1 MNRWLFPGRA
11 MKEPQDYPRVAGML
25 CLSAGLA
32 CLFSCLVYN
41 QWVLGLLDPSPP
53 LAPGTLSAI
62 HVSQI
67 VMALLA
73 GLLLAVARVLRRARQ
88 QSWGARFFSSRL
100 RVRLLL
106 ALLFG
111 FLPIALAEIM
121 ARPVVPPDNLTTIF
135 RPDGELGWRFSPG
148 VKDSWGGVPVT
159 INGKGLRGPEVS
171 YERTPSVPRLLY
183 LGDSVTFGYRL
194 DNYRDSFPYRIEQ
207 LLEIRSGGAVETVN
221 AGVGG
226 YSPWQHHQ
234 YLVSEGERYK
244 PDLVVVSLVLNDVTE
259 KMSLARFGGDNTGWQ
274 LAHSANTFGGWLS
287 RKLAI
292 YRLAGQAY
300 RRIRFGTDPHQGA
313 VAREVQFVRDLVEK
327 PESRR
332 VKEAWEVTLQNL
344 RSLTDHCREKN
355 LPVVL
360 VVFPYTFQF
369 SWQPRPTAPQQILQ
383 TFSKDAN
390 VPLLDLLPAM
400 EEYCA
405 SHQCMPADLFLDANH
420 LSPQGGQAVAEMIL
434 GFLDNSLSPGTLPG
448 AGNVSTPSPAER

>member
-1 MNRWLFPGRA
+1 

-25 CLSAGLA
+25 CLFAGLA
-32 CLFSCLVYN
+32 CLLSCLVYN

-53 LAPGTLSAI
+53 LAPETLSAI

-73 GLLLAVARVLRRARQ
+73 GLLLVGARLLRRAGD
-88 QSWGARFFSSRL
+88 QSWAARFFSSRL

-106 ALLFG
+106 VLLFG
-111 FLPIALAEIM
+111 LLPIALAEIM
-121 ARPVVPPDNLTTIF
+121 ARPVVPADNMTTIF
-135 RPDGELGWRFSPG
+135 LPDRELGWRFSPG
-148 VKDSWGGVPVT
+148 MKDSWGGVPVT
-159 INGKGLRGPEVS
+159 INGKGLRGPEVP
-171 YERTPSVPRLLY
+171 YDRTPSVPRILY

-194 DNYRDSFPYRIEQ
+194 ENYRDSFPYRIEE
-207 LLEIRSGGAVETVN
+207 LLEIRGGGVVETVN

-234 YLVSEGERYK
+234 YLVSEGKRYK

-259 KMSLARFGGDNTGWQ
+259 KMSLARFGGDNAGWQ

-292 YRLAGQAY
+292 YRLAGQVY
-300 RRIRFGTDPHQGA
+300 RRMRFGADPHQGA

-327 PESRR
+327 PESHR
-332 VKEAWEVTLQNL
+332 VKEAWEMTLQNL
-344 RSLTDHCREKN
+344 RRLTSHCQEKE

-369 SWQPRPTAPQQILQ
+369 SQQERPTAPQQILR
-383 TFSKDAN
+383 TFSEDAN

-400 EEYCA
+400 EEYCT
-405 SHQCMPADLFLDANH
+405 SNNCLPSDLFLDANH
-420 LSPQGGQAVAEMIL
+420 LSPRGGQAVAEMVL
-434 GFLDNSLSPGTLPG
+434 AFLDDSLSPGTLPG
-448 AGNVSTPSPAER
+448 PDNASTSRPVER